1 MIEFSLIMSSC
12 HPFSEPKYVDPLM
25 GAPPSFN
32 TRVAEIASL
41 ESETLRWERSK
52 KSKKKNKE
60 KDKE

>member
-1 MIEFSLIMSSC
+1 
-12 HPFSEPKYVDPLM
+12 M